1 MNGRSTSRLAGAATP
16 GVYASLDSLL
26 RLKGRGQNF
35 SFLPKQPVHSLL
47 AGRHASRMRGRGLNF
62 EEVRAYL
69 PGDDIRNMDWKV
81 TARMRKP
88 HTRVYT
94 EEKERPSLIVV
105 DQRAT
110 MFFGSAE
117 NMKSWTATEAGAL
130 SAWRILGV
138 GDRPGA
144 LVFNDTKATEVRPHR
159 STKNVLR
166 ILNTLVSYNRALS
179 VDTGSRPQR
188 LNEVLERVV
197 RLAQH
202 DYLVNIVSDLSGAD
216 DDTERLLT
224 RLAAHNDVLVI
235 LVYDPLET
243 TLPDA
248 GKLTVSDGQLQ
259 LEIDS
264 ADASLRRQFADV
276 FNERLESVTHLLKQ
290 RRIPVLPLS
299 TVGGVTTQVQSL
311 LGARLGTRIKR

>member
-1 MNGRSTSRLAGAATP
+1 VKPSTSAAAATP
-16 GVYASLDSLL
+16 GVYVSLDSLL
-26 RLKGRGQNF
+26 RLKGRAQNF

-62 EEVRAYL
+62 EEVRSYL

-110 MFFGSAE
+110 MFFGSSE
-117 NMKSWTATEAGAL
+117 NMKSWIATEAGAL

-144 LVFNDTKATEVRPHR
+144 LVFNDTDAEETRPHR

-166 ILNTLVSYNRALS
+166 ILNSLVAYNQALN
-179 VDTGSRPQR
+179 VDTASRPQR

-216 DDTERLLT
+216 EDTERLLT
-224 RLAAHNDVLVI
+224 RLAAHNDVLVL

-248 GKLTVSDGQLQ
+248 GRLTVSDGNLQ

-264 ADASLRRQFADV
+264 ADARLRQQFADH

-299 TVGGVTTQVQSL
+299 TIGGVAAQVQGL
-311 LGARLGTRIKR
+311 LGARLGSRIKR

>member
-1 MNGRSTSRLAGAATP
+1 MSAGGEPGKSFATP
-16 GVYASLDSLL
+16 GVYASLETLL
-26 RLKGRGQNF
+26 RLKGQAQNF
-35 SFLPKQPVHSLL
+35 SFLPRQPVHSLL

-110 MFFGSAE
+110 MFFGSSEA
-117 NMKSWTATEAGAL
+117 MKSWTATEAGAL

-144 LVFNDTKATEVRPHR
+144 LIFNDTATEEVRPHR
-159 STKNVLR
+159 STKTVIR
-166 ILNTLVSYNRALS
+166 ILNTLVDYNNALG
-179 VDTGSRPQR
+179 VDTESHPER

-197 RLAQH
+197 RLAGH
-202 DYLVNIVSDLSGAD
+202 DYLINIVSDLNGAD
-216 DDTERLLT
+216 DETERLLT
-224 RLAAHNDVLVI
+224 RLAAHNDVLVL

-243 TLPDA
+243 RLPDA

-264 ADASLRRQFADV
+264 SDASLRERFSDL
-276 FNERLESVTHLLKQ
+276 FNERLEAVTHLLKQ

-299 TVGGVTTQVQSL
+299 TSSGVAAQVQSL
-311 LGARLGTRIKR
+311 LGARLGKRLP